1 MSVTAVESIP
11 RQVAD
16 LGRHL
21 QGPLLAAALYYLG
34 AEAAFFVG
42 TLSDRIFA
50 PFWPPNIVL
59 FCALLL
65 SPSRQWWLF
74 VLAAFPAHVFAELS
88 VGMGVAQLLV
98 AFATNCAF
106 ALIGAVAAQRLL
118 QGPPWFGTLQ
128 KACLYVLITVIV
140 TPMLVAVG
148 GAFVPVMSA
157 RSAENYWT
165 FWAQWYLSNA
175 VGSVALGPIALF
187 LFGERHGGL
196 FGERHVSPQI
206 PARVIAECVLLALTL
221 IVVCVVSFESSA
233 TAIPNNFLPAL
244 IYLPLP
250 FVLWAAIRF
259 GSKGAS
265 SAILLVTTV
274 LIWRGLNGPILF
286 LAGSAESN
294 VFAIQTFILGLSIPV
309 LLLGAA
315 IDETRHAEQTVR
327 ESEERMAFAAIS
339 ADVCLWQIDLQTDRL
354 WLTDHGRDMLGLN
367 RKAALTRYD
376 LIGAIHPDDRHSA
389 NDVLEAAMGDGKV
402 AECEFRIV
410 RPDDQ
415 VRWVRCRARTRDTGA
430 LSQVSGTL
438 SDVTERKVAEAEVA
452 VQRQE
457 IAHLTR
463 VSMLS
468 ELSGGIAHELT
479 QPLAAILSNAEAARI
494 LLGRDPPDITEAAAA
509 LDDIIGEDHRAG
521 EVIHRFR
528 GLLKKSETRFEPVDV
543 SALCNSTL
551 QLLHSEMINRRV
563 KIMTDFTAEGPL
575 VAGDQVQ
582 LQQVLL
588 NLVLNAMD
596 AVNGMVPSRRIL
608 TLSTRIADEDS
619 VEVRIADRGSGLSP
633 ADREKLFK
641 PFFTTKEHG
650 LGIGLSLCSS
660 IISLHGGALSLENNA
675 EGGATAAFT
684 LPRQKHLAAT

>member
-157 RSAENYWT
+157 GSAENYWT

-206 PARVIAECVLLALTL
+206 PARVIVECVLLALTL
-221 IVVCVVSFESSA
+221 IVVCVVSFETSDGHSKQ
-233 TAIPNNFLPAL
+233 LPAG
-244 IYLPLP
+244 PH
-250 FVLWAAIRF
+250 
-259 GSKGAS
+259 
-265 SAILLVTTV
+265 LL
-274 LIWRGLNGPILF
+274 
-286 LAGSAESN
+286 
-294 VFAIQTFILGLSIPV
+294 
-309 LLLGAA
+309 
-315 IDETRHAEQTVR
+315 
-327 ESEERMAFAAIS
+327 AFALRA
-339 ADVCLWQIDLQTDRL
+339 
-354 WLTDHGRDMLGLN
+354 LG
-367 RKAALTRYD
+367 
-376 LIGAIHPDDRHSA
+376 GHPLRFKRREQRHIA
-389 NDVLEAAMGDGKV
+389 GHYRPHLA
-402 AECEFRIV
+402 RI
-410 RPDDQ
+410 
-415 VRWVRCRARTRDTGA
+415 
-430 LSQVSGTL
+430 
-438 SDVTERKVAEAEVA
+438 ER
-452 VQRQE
+452 
-457 IAHLTR
+457 
-463 VSMLS
+463 
-468 ELSGGIAHELT
+468 T
-479 QPLAAILSNAEAARI
+479 QP
-494 LLGRDPPDITEAAAA
+494 
-509 LDDIIGEDHRAG
+509 
-521 EVIHRFR
+521 V
-528 GLLKKSETRFEPVDV
+528 
-543 SALCNSTL
+543 
-551 QLLHSEMINRRV
+551 
-563 KIMTDFTAEGPL
+563 
-575 VAGDQVQ
+575 
-582 LQQVLL
+582 
-588 NLVLNAMD
+588 
-596 AVNGMVPSRRIL
+596 SRRIC
-608 TLSTRIADEDS
+608 RIQRVCNSDVHSRAVHS
-619 VEVRIADRGSGLSP
+619 RP
-633 ADREKLFK
+633 AAGRR
-641 PFFTTKEHG
+641 H
-650 LGIGLSLCSS
+650 
-660 IISLHGGALSLENNA
+660 
-675 EGGATAAFT
+675 
-684 LPRQKHLAAT
+684 R